1 MEPHQRRDAAACPA
15 ALTTDAGATIVVDGD
30 VVAKT
35 HRPGTDPQA
44 LRQRLRVAARSDC
57 LLSPLDPDPE
67 PAGERWVT
75 RWPRVDV
82 VAPDPEAVP
91 WAEAGRLLARLHREP
106 MVDFA
111 LPHGGPDRLARALAR
126 LDDGPDAEMIRL
138 AAAGLPAADAP
149 DRPITLVHGDFHLG
163 QLGWCRSQLGRHL
176 GAWVL
181 IDVDDLGV
189 GDPAAD
195 LPRPAGFWA
204 AGLLPDAD
212 WHRFVDGYREEH
224 GPALPPGDPWPVLE
238 PFARAAVVGAAA
250 NRPDELLLA
259 ACARMT

>member
-1 MEPHQRRDAAACPA
+1 MEPHQRRDAAARPA

-30 VVAKT
+30 VVAKM

-44 LRQRLRVAARSDC
+44 LGQRLRVAVRSDS
-57 LLSPLDPDPE
+57 LLSPLEPDPE
-67 PAGERWVT
+67 PAGERWLT
-75 RWPRVDV
+75 RWPRVEV

-106 MVDFA
+106 TVDLA
-111 LPHGGPDRLARALAR
+111 LPHGGPDRLARALTR
-126 LDDGPDAEMIRL
+126 LGAGPDAEVIRR

-149 DRPITLVHGDFHLG
+149 GRPITLVHGDFHLG
-163 QLGWCRSQLGRHL
+163 QLGHHL
-176 GAWVL
+176 GVWVL
-181 IDVDDLGV
+181 IDVDDLGI
-189 GDPAAD
+189 GDPATD
-195 LPRPAGFWA
+195 LARPAGFWA